1 MDQII
6 NLAGRKIVF
15 ADIIENLNASPF
27 NDTIEVDI
35 AQFNRTIDGGLEDS
49 IPPGDRL
56 NVDLL
61 GSNANSTKV
70 PNGGKL
76 GSFNGTVN
84 GSGFTGTIA
93 YFDIETLVIKSANS
107 TPPDFSSATQY
118 DMGDG
123 PRGVIT
129 ADFDGDGILDMATA
143 NSISNNI
150 SVRLGDGFGNFGP
163 VVNYSAG
170 GKQAKQTTTIAG
182 GDVDGDGDIDL
193 VVTNRKTNNVS
204 VLLGNGDGTFGTATL
219 YSTGD
224 KKTGKFP
231 TGVKLGDMDGD
242 GNLDIVTANSNVGK
256 NGSFSILLGDG
267 AGGFGTA
274 NVTAT
279 KGRRPRDLVLID
291 VDGDT
296 NLDVVATNLFSKS
309 VFVLNGNGAGGL
321 GAPTSIDVAVTPNSI
336 ISGDFNGDGILDVV
350 TTSLVSPRLSLLLG
364 NGTGFDPVKEIKYP
378 ATKLDISINSA
389 DINGDGNL
397 DLLIANRNDNTVSYM
412 LGNGNGSFQNR
423 VDFKTGNTIFREPV
437 AIAYGDFNNDGAIDL
452 MIANAGSDD
461 VSVLIHVGIV

>member
-1 MDQII
+1 M
-6 NLAGRKIVF
+6 V
-15 ADIIENLNASPF
+15 
-27 NDTIEVDI
+27 
-35 AQFNRTIDGGLEDS
+35 LE
-49 IPPGDRL
+49 
-56 NVDLL
+56 
-61 GSNANSTKV
+61 
-70 PNGGKL
+70 
-76 GSFNGTVN
+76 
-84 GSGFTGTIA
+84 
-93 YFDIETLVIKSANS
+93 FD
-107 TPPDFSSATQY
+107 
-118 DMGDG
+118 
-123 PRGVIT
+123 
-129 ADFDGDGILDMATA
+129 
-143 NSISNNI
+143 
-150 SVRLGDGFGNFGP
+150 
-163 VVNYSAG
+163 
-170 GKQAKQTTTIAG
+170 
-182 GDVDGDGDIDL
+182 DL
-193 VVTNRKTNNVS
+193 VRPGRARGGERDLQS
-204 VLLGNGDGTFGTATL
+204 ADAVLDRDRDTAITL
-219 YSTGD
+219 Y
-224 KKTGKFP
+224 
-231 TGVKLGDMDGD
+231 
-242 GNLDIVTANSNVGK
+242 
-256 NGSFSILLGDG
+256 
-267 AGGFGTA
+267 FGE
-274 NVTAT
+274 
-279 KGRRPRDLVLID
+279 LID